1 MTQYEKLYTS
11 REKLVKTVLD
21 LIEKVNN
28 LGSKTTT
35 LEGKATMLD
44 LMKKTDDGKLY
55 VNGIGGYDGTN
66 SGETG
71 ILTLQEVIED
81 LGD

>member
-1 MTQYEKLYTS
+1 MTQFDKLFTS
-11 REKLVKTVLD
+11 REKLVKAVLD
-21 LIEKVNN
+21 LIEKVNA
-28 LGSKTTT
+28 LESKTAT
-35 LEGKATMLD
+35 LDVME
-44 LMKKTDDGKLY
+44 KTDDGKLY

-66 SGETG
+66 AGETG